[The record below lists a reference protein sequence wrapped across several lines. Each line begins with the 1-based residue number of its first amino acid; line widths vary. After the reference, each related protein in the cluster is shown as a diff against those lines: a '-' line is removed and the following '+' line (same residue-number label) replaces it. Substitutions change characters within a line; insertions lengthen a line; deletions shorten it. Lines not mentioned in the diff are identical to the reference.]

1 MESNM
6 KVKVQ
11 TRHLE
16 LTSELIEY
24 VKRRISFALEY
35 RFDTIKRVVVT
46 VSDVN
51 GPKGGEDMRCQVI
64 IKLDGQNDIVVDN
77 KSAHLRTAIDKAADK
92 ASKTVTKRLE
102 RIQHRATR
110 IKSALRRMKPQQKT
124 QPDIYEAYEAEYG
137 YYQHA

>member
-1 MESNM
+1 M

-16 LTSELIEY
+16 LTSELVEY
-24 VKRRISFALEY
+24 VKHRINLALEY
-35 RFDTIKRVVVT
+35 RFNNIKQVVVT

-51 GPKGGEDMRCQVI
+51 GPKGGEDMRCQVLV
-64 IKLDGQNDIVVDN
+64 KLEGQNDIVVDK
-77 KSAHLRTAIDKAADK
+77 KSAYLRASIDKAADK
-92 ASKTVTKRLE
+92 TSRTVTKRLE

-110 IKSALRRMKPQQKT
+110 IKSALRRMQPQKKT
-124 QPDIYEAYEAEYG
+124 QPDIYEVYEAEYG